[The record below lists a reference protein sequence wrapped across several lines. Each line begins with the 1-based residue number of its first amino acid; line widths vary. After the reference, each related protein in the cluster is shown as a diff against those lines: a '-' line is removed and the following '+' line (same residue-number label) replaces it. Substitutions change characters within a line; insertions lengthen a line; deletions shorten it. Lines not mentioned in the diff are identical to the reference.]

1 LQCEEPD
8 EAPVMSPRHAPLCAA
23 EEACTTQ
30 AHTSAFESSSS
41 ACRHF
46 SPSTERGASGR
57 FATSGACPNKSVRS
71 DDGVCA
77 NSDGT
82 YGPGHWNRPNPQ
94 MTAWWSTGGKRVLPG
109 VWLHVSEYSGPGS
122 PAMRNRGSKLTSH
135 SHSAR
140 DFGQRV
146 RQDVG
151 AGRATHELL
160 LSGLSRWAPHQL
172 DGELSRGDWW
182 LCYPEPWEVVSL
194 PPEHMWDTLARHALQ
209 VK

>member
-1 LQCEEPD
+1 MPN
-8 EAPVMSPRHAPLCAA
+8 EATAMSPQHAPLCAA
-23 EEACTTQ
+23 ETACSAQ
-30 AHTSAFESSSS
+30 AHTGASFEASTS
-41 ACRHF
+41 ACRHYQ
-46 SPSTERGASGR
+46 SIAEGSSRASL
-57 FATSGACPNKSVRS
+57 ATSVCPNKSVRS

-77 NSDGT
+77 NRDGT
-82 YGPGHWNRPNPQ
+82 YGPGHWDRPNPK

-109 VWLHVSEYSGPGS
+109 VWLHVTEYSGPGS
-122 PAMRNRGSKLTSH
+122 PAMRSRGSKLTSH
-135 SHSAR
+135 GGG
-140 DFGQRV
+140 DIGQRV
-146 RQDVG
+146 RQDSG
-151 AGRATHELL
+151 PRPTTHELL